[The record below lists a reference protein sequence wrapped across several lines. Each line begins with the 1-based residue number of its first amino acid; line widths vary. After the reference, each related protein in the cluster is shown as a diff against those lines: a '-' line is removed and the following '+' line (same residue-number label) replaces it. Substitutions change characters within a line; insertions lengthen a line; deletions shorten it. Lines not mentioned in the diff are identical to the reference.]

1 MYTLNYKRTETFIP
15 QTMMDL
21 DKICREVIPV
31 AQEAGQFIATEAK
44 KFSTASVEYKAT
56 NNVVSYV
63 DKETEKLIVQKLG
76 AILPEAGFITE
87 EGTAET
93 EDIEGLN
100 WIIDPLDGTAN
111 FIHGLPNYSVSL
123 ALANGKDV
131 LVGVIY
137 NVCTGEVFSAT
148 KGGGAFKN
156 GEKINV
162 SVNKHLGE
170 SLLATGFPYYKFDNQ
185 DKYLKILESL
195 MQKTHGLRRMGS
207 AAIDLAYV
215 ACGYFDGFYEY
226 NLNSWDMAAGILLIT
241 EAGGF
246 VTDFSGTDEHLFR
259 GDVVAGSAVHKE
271 LLAEIQ
277 VYWG

>member
-1 MYTLNYKRTETFIP
+1 MNLE
-15 QTMMDL
+15 
-21 DKICREVIPV
+21 KICQEVILV
-31 AQEAGQFIATEAK
+31 AQEAGAFIATEAK
-44 KFSTASVEYKAT
+44 KFSTTSVEYKAV

-63 DKETEKLIVQKLG
+63 DKETEKLIVRQLEQ
-76 AILPEAGFITE
+76 ILPDAGFITE

-93 EDIEGLN
+93 KDMGGLN

-111 FIHGLPNYSVSL
+111 FIHSLPNYSVSL
-123 ALANGKDV
+123 ALARGKDV
-131 LVGVIY
+131 LVGVVY
-137 NVCTGEVFSAT
+137 NVCTQETFSAI
-148 KGGGAFKN
+148 KGSGAFRN
-156 GEKINV
+156 GEKISV
-162 SVNKHLGE
+162 SPNKHLGE

-226 NLNSWDMAAGILLIT
+226 NLNAWDMAAGILLIT
-241 EAGGF
+241 EAGG
-246 VTDFSGTDEHLFR
+246 VVSDFSGTDEHLFR
-259 GDVVAGSAVHKE
+259 GDVVAGSAVHAE

-277 VYWG
+277 RYWN

>member
-1 MYTLNYKRTETFIP
+1 
-15 QTMMDL
+15 MMNL
-21 DKICREVIPV
+21 EKICQELILV

-44 KFSTASVEYKAT
+44 KFSTASVEYKAV

-63 DKETEKLIVQKLG
+63 DKETEKLIVNKL
-76 AILPEAGFITE
+76 AQILPDAGFITE

-93 EDIEGLN
+93 NDVEGLN

-123 ALANGKDV
+123 ALARGKDA
-131 LVGVIY
+131 LAGVVY
-137 NVCTGEVFSAT
+137 NVCTQETFSAT
-148 KGGGAFKN
+148 KGGGAFRN
-156 GEKINV
+156 GERMRV
-162 SVNKHLGE
+162 SANKHLGE

-226 NLNSWDMAAGILLIT
+226 NLNAWDMAAGILLIT
-241 EAGGF
+241 EAGG
-246 VTDFSGTDEHLFR
+246 VVSDFSGTDEHLFR
-259 GDVVAGSAVHKE
+259 GDVVAGSAVHAE

-277 VYWG
+277 RYWYA